1 MEIQTSKAGNFTEIK
16 LTGRLDTN
24 TAPELEKELI
34 GIINNGEE
42 DILVNFT
49 TLDYISS
56 SGLRVF
62 LVAAK
67 MLEAKGKKL
76 NFCALKDYILE
87 VFEIAGFSVLFNIF
101 NSREE
106 ALS

>member
-34 GIINNGEE
+34 GMINNGEE

-67 MLEAKGKKL
+67 MLDTKGKKL
-76 NFCALKDYILE
+76 SFCAMKDYILE
-87 VFEIAGFSVLFNIF
+87 VFEIAGFSILFNIY
-101 NSREE
+101 NTREE